1 MNELV
6 YLIGFSGTGKSSV
19 ARLIAQALR
28 WSFID
33 MDEEI
38 ESSCG
43 KSISEIFQTK
53 GEKWFRD
60 EESKLLN
67 NISVKNKHIIS
78 TGGGVPVKDQNMN
91 LMLKTGYVICL
102 DASVDQ
108 IVARLS
114 ILAGKDNKL
123 SDRPKITNLSIEDI
137 SNFKSERANIY
148 SMANFTINTNHL
160 TVEQVTN
167 ELLKSINK
175 FLNKLNV
182 IEWQKIDDFCTSVEN
197 INNIYPVYVGSD
209 LYEKLPQMLKPFL
222 IKHKVFLLA
231 DDGSKLYMRKIQKVF
246 ELNKIKTTTL
256 VLNSGEQSKSL
267 ENTSSIYE
275 WLSSEHADRDDI
287 LLGIGGGM
295 VGDISGY
302 VAATYMRGIK
312 FVLIPTTLLS
322 QVDSSVGGKTGV
334 NHTLGKNMIGA
345 FHQPRAVIIDVDT
358 LDTLPIRE
366 FSAGMAEVI
375 KYGLLTNIDFLSDL
389 EKNIDSIKR
398 GLHQEDKGLLI
409 DAIYRSCSYKAEI
422 VSVDEFES
430 GVRRLLNLGHTFGH
444 SIENVLGYGTYLH
457 GEAVAIG
464 MCMAA
469 RLSQLEG
476 NLSAGDVERV
486 KSILTLAGLPCSIGK
501 YNITATQL
509 YKAMLLDKKV
519 NDGNIRL
526 VLFLWLGNAYISQ
539 DYSEEN
545 LKQVL
550 SEFCHS

>member
-123 SDRPKITNLSIEDI
+123 SDRPKITNLSVEDI

-175 FLNKLNV
+175 FLNKFM
-182 IEWQKIDDFCTSVEN
+182 KK
-197 INNIYPVYVGSD
+197 YKVG
-209 LYEKLPQMLKPFL
+209 LHY
-222 IKHKVFLLA
+222 
-231 DDGSKLYMRKIQKVF
+231 
-246 ELNKIKTTTL
+246 
-256 VLNSGEQSKSL
+256 
-267 ENTSSIYE
+267 
-275 WLSSEHADRDDI
+275 
-287 LLGIGGGM
+287 IGC
-295 VGDISGY
+295 Y
-302 VAATYMRGIK
+302 RA
-312 FVLIPTTLLS
+312 LLS
-322 QVDSSVGGKTGV
+322 
-334 NHTLGKNMIGA
+334 A
-345 FHQPRAVIIDVDT
+345 
-358 LDTLPIRE
+358 
-366 FSAGMAEVI
+366 
-375 KYGLLTNIDFLSDL
+375 
-389 EKNIDSIKR
+389 
-398 GLHQEDKGLLI
+398 
-409 DAIYRSCSYKAEI
+409 
-422 VSVDEFES
+422 
-430 GVRRLLNLGHTFGH
+430 
-444 SIENVLGYGTYLH
+444 
-457 GEAVAIG
+457 
-464 MCMAA
+464 
-469 RLSQLEG
+469 
-476 NLSAGDVERV
+476 
-486 KSILTLAGLPCSIGK
+486 
-501 YNITATQL
+501 
-509 YKAMLLDKKV
+509 
-519 NDGNIRL
+519 
-526 VLFLWLGNAYISQ
+526 
-539 DYSEEN
+539 
-545 LKQVL
+545 
-550 SEFCHS
+550 